1 MSTLSSEV
9 FDLFLTNI
17 DDYQITAI
25 YTTSGSLIL
34 SQFLEPWLLNSIVEF
49 DICDQDLS
57 YTVAGSVI
65 EGSFDETLTSKNKFM
80 LATMMVKYYLAKNI
94 QNLLSMKNILQ
105 DRDLKRHSAA
115 NNLKAKQDYYIMKC
129 EEINQRLID
138 YEYSNISWESWRN
151 QIFYS

>member
-1 MSTLSSEV
+1 MGTLSSEI
-9 FDLFLTNI
+9 FDFFLTNV
-17 DDYQITAI
+17 DDYQITSI

-34 SQFLEPWLLNSIVEF
+34 DVYLEPWLLNSIIEF
-49 DICDQDLS
+49 DICDQSLS

-80 LATMMVKYYLAKNI
+80 LAAVMVKYYLAKNI

-138 YEYSNISWESWRN
+138 YEYKENDWASWRN

>member
-1 MSTLSSEV
+1 MGTLSSEI
-9 FDLFLTNI
+9 FDYFLTNVN
-17 DDYQITAI
+17 DYMLTNI
-25 YTTSGSLIL
+25 YQTSGSLALDI
-34 SQFLEPWLLNSIVEF
+34 FLEPWLLNSIVEF

-57 YTVAGSVI
+57 YTTAGSAI

-80 LATMMVKYYLAKNI
+80 LASMMVKYYLAKDI

-138 YEYSNISWESWRN
+138 YEYKKNDWESWRN